1 MAGTPATR
9 QASCE
14 SKLSQQTE
22 STNAGP
28 ASRQVS
34 PFSNESTGTV
44 ASHSAQSS
52 SANRTNKKVRRN
64 LCNSLGAEAGLDLHY
79 DWESDDDASGSIAS
93 NDCFS
98 RFRRPAPE
106 VSKKINRRINTHTLA
121 AEAGL
126 DLHIDWEDDD
136 APSNT
141 SAPATAPRPKYGSV
155 GGFEFEIS
163 ENLIFA

>member
-1 MAGTPATR
+1 MMAGTPATR

-22 STNAGP
+22 STNVGP

-34 PFSNESTGTV
+34 PYSNESNGTA
-44 ASHSAQSS
+44 ASP
-52 SANRTNKKVRRN
+52 SANRADKKVRRN

-98 RFRRPAPE
+98 RFRRPASD
-106 VSKKINRRINTHTLA
+106 VSKKINKRINTHTLA

>member
-1 MAGTPATR
+1 MMAGTPATR

-22 STNAGP
+22 STNVGP

-34 PFSNESTGTV
+34 PYSNESNGTA
-44 ASHSAQSS
+44 ASP
-52 SANRTNKKVRRN
+52 SANRADKKVRRN